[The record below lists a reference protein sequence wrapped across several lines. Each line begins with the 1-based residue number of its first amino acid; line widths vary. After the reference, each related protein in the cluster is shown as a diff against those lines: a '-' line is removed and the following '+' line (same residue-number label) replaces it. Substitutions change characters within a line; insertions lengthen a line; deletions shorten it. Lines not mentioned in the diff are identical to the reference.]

1 VPESDARGGA
11 SIFGRIAVG
20 VDGTEAGLDACRQ
33 AARLADAGSVV
44 AAVNVVNLA
53 QAVLVGPT
61 APRVADELRDEAEA
75 ALDEALEILGPGAG
89 RRLLQGVP
97 TRELIR
103 EVERGRVTL
112 LALGSHGRTRA
123 AEIVLGGTAGELL
136 HAAPCSIL
144 VARKTEDP
152 EHFPRSIVVGVDG
165 SAGAAA
171 ALGVAQD
178 LATRFG
184 SALRILEEVD
194 GHPVAALVDASRDAD
209 LLLVGSRGLRG
220 LRSLGS
226 VSERVAHEAR
236 SSVVV
241 VRSDAATSS

>member
-1 VPESDARGGA
+1 
-11 SIFGRIAVG
+11 
-20 VDGTEAGLDACRQ
+20 
-33 AARLADAGSVV
+33 
-44 AAVNVVNLA
+44 
-53 QAVLVGPT
+53 
-61 APRVADELRDEAEA
+61 
-75 ALDEALEILGPGAG
+75 
-89 RRLLQGVP
+89 
-97 TRELIR
+97 
-103 EVERGRVTL
+103 VERGRVTL

-123 AEIVLGGTAGELL
+123 AEIMLGGTAGELL

-184 SALRILEEVD
+184 SALRIVEEVEA
-194 GHPVAALVDASRDAD
+194 HPEAALVDASRDAD

-226 VSERVAHEAR
+226 VSERVAHQAR
-236 SSVVV
+236 SSVLV
-241 VRSDAATSS
+241 VRSDAPTSS

>member
-20 VDGTEAGLDACRQ
+20 VDGTDAGLDACRQ
-33 AARLADAGSVV
+33 AARLADEGAGV

-61 APRVADELRDEAEA
+61 APRVANELRDEAEA

-123 AEIVLGGTAGELL
+123 AEIMLGGTVGELL

-144 VARKTEDP
+144 VARKAEGPD
-152 EHFPRSIVVGVDG
+152 HFPRQIVVGVDG
-165 SAGAAA
+165 SAGANAA
-171 ALGVAQD
+171 RGVAKD
-178 LATRFG
+178 LATRFA
-184 SALRILEEVD
+184 SSLRIVEEVE
-194 GHPVAALVDASRDAD
+194 GHPVTALLEASRDAD
-209 LLLVGSRGLRG
+209 LLIVGSRGLHG

-226 VSERVAHEAR
+226 VSERVAHQAR
-236 SSVVV
+236 SSVLV
-241 VRSDAATSS
+241 VRSDAPTSS